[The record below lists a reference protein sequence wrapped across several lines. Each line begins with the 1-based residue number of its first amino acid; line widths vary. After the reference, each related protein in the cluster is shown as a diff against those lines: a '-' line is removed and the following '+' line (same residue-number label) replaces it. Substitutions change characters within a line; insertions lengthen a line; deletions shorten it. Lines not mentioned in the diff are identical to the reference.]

1 MLEVV
6 VKFICSFIG
15 SVAGALMIKNITGE
29 KLKINFKNVILLI
42 ILAIIT
48 TVQFKTTYTIAIT
61 LLSYISTIFIYK
73 LMFKI
78 SFKKSV
84 LASGLMMIIILVID
98 SVLSFIIVNF
108 VTIYNMRMYSSTLI
122 LTNIT
127 IYGAGIGLSFLNPCR
142 KFLNK
147 FIKKIDD
154 SKLYSQYIFIIL
166 TVITLSLIGYDL
178 ALAAMIEVSRYAII
192 LTVFVLMLI
201 LILIYIKSKNDKDK
215 LQEQFDYLYN
225 YSQNYEDWITKEQ
238 LNIHENK
245 NQLILI
251 RDMVKNNKKA
261 YDYINGILKDDF
273 VLEDKWIGQL
283 VNIPKGGLKGLLYY
297 KLITI
302 EKNNLNFCVD
312 ISKNAKSKLQKI
324 EKDQLKDI
332 SHIIGIYI
340 DNAIESSIKSK
351 KKMFTLEIYCIKKE
365 LNIVITNSF
374 DEKIEISKINTK
386 GYSTKGKGRG
396 KGLYFVSKI
405 KEKNPNI
412 KTKTNIINEYF
423 VQRIIIK

>member
-127 IYGAGIGLSFLNPCR
+127 IYGAGIGLSFL
-142 KFLNK
+142 KT
-147 FIKKIDD
+147 
-154 SKLYSQYIFIIL
+154 Q
-166 TVITLSLIGYDL
+166 
-178 ALAAMIEVSRYAII
+178 
-192 LTVFVLMLI
+192 
-201 LILIYIKSKNDKDK
+201 
-215 LQEQFDYLYN
+215 
-225 YSQNYEDWITKEQ
+225 
-238 LNIHENK
+238 
-245 NQLILI
+245 
-251 RDMVKNNKKA
+251 
-261 YDYINGILKDDF
+261 
-273 VLEDKWIGQL
+273 
-283 VNIPKGGLKGLLYY
+283 
-297 KLITI
+297 
-302 EKNNLNFCVD
+302 
-312 ISKNAKSKLQKI
+312 
-324 EKDQLKDI
+324 
-332 SHIIGIYI
+332 SH
-340 DNAIESSIKSK
+340 
-351 KKMFTLEIYCIKKE
+351 L
-365 LNIVITNSF
+365 
-374 DEKIEISKINTK
+374 
-386 GYSTKGKGRG
+386 
-396 KGLYFVSKI
+396 
-405 KEKNPNI
+405 P
-412 KTKTNIINEYF
+412 
-423 VQRIIIK
+423 